1 MLIVNLH
8 GEDGNNI
15 VVASI
20 AKGTF
25 VAKYNTICTGSSIKS
40 ITFDS
45 YGYMAVSC
53 SSNNVSIV
61 ALYNGN
67 NGTYLNLQL
76 ATSNPPWSSIVDA
89 SGRFVSISSKAI
101 NFYY

>member
-76 ATSNPPWSSIVDA
+76 ATSNFPELKAVDA
-89 SGRFVSISSKAI
+89 SGRFVSIGYSI
-101 NFYY
+101 DIYY